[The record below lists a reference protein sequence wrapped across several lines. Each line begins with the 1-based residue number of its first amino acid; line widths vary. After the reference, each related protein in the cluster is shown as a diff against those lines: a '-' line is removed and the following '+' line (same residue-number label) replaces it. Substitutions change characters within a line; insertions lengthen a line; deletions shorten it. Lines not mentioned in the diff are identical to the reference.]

1 MLQVLGL
8 YNSPNGIK
16 FSFLPSG
23 VSSPALKANASVE
36 RVDHKK
42 IMRKI
47 QVDPSKFIFR
57 HLSSPLCH
65 FFWGGG
71 EGTGGRAGSSSILAE
86 ISLDIYPVVF
96 LLEKCISYFSG
107 VFDK

>member
-36 RVDHKK
+36 RVDPKK

-47 QVDPSKFIFR
+47 QVAPSKFIFR
-57 HLSSPLCH
+57 HLSSPLCL
-65 FFWGGG
+65 FFLVGGG
-71 EGTGGRAGSSSILAE
+71 EGTGGGRVHLV
-86 ISLDIYPVVF
+86 SLQKF
-96 LLEKCISYFSG
+96 L
-107 VFDK
+107 